1 MHTTTLPTA
10 TRPRLTP
17 RQIAGRIAAK
27 EADEI
32 AALHRDDDEAAATY
46 AAAAFDVA
54 YARECRAR
62 GLDPDGEE

>member
-1 MHTTTLPTA
+1 
-10 TRPRLTP
+10 LTP
-17 RQIAGRIAAK
+17 RQVAGRIAAK

-32 AALHRDDDEAAATY
+32 AALHRNDDEAAATY

-62 GLDPDGEE
+62 GLDPDSEE